1 MLRTPG
7 TAARLSG
14 KLRRTAYAVNPR
26 FLAKSTQWLD
36 SDCPP
41 RIAYAG
47 PSGARALLARLY
59 SGFPGSPCFASD
71 SYEAVELLKY
81 IENSIDAVLISLW
94 NESVL
99 MLNSFR
105 YPTGRYSLELPMGA
119 VDSGESPEA
128 AARRELREET
138 GVIRDRLDFL
148 GWFFALPGLSD
159 QRAHVFGSIASDDEL
174 RSARTPDSE
183 AALAGVVLVR
193 VEQVPWLA
201 AAGKVTDSLTLCG
214 LALAGIGVRAQHG
227 AGG

>member
-1 MLRTPG
+1 MAVSASSSVPIT
-7 TAARLSG
+7 
-14 KLRRTAYAVNPR
+14 RTARKTVYANQWITVYED
-26 FLAKSTQWLD
+26 STEE
-36 SDCPP
+36 SG
-41 RIAYAG
+41 AAG
-47 PSGARALLARLY
+47 RYSVVSRPDAAVVVVTSPSG
-59 SGFPGSPCFASD
+59 
-71 SYEAVELLKY
+71 
-81 IENSIDAVLISLW
+81 
-94 NESVL
+94 SVL

-138 GVIRDRLDFL
+138 GVVRDRLDFL

-159 QRAHVFGSIASDDEL
+159 QRVHVFGSIASDDEL